1 MWYIAYLGL
10 SLVYR
15 KKSINNRSENLEEK
29 DLGVDKNSQETGT
42 SGETVWSNKKEDEN
56 ISNTQSKV
64 VTEETEEEDEYE
76 IKEFDD

>member
-10 SLVYR
+10 SLLYR

-29 DLGVDKNSQETGT
+29 DLEVDKNSQ
-42 SGETVWSNKKEDEN
+42 ETVWSNKKEDEN
-56 ISNTQSKV
+56 ISKV
-64 VTEETEEEDEYE
+64 VTEEMEEEDEYE